1 MRVIN
6 LNTYGDVQIF
16 SEIHPSLLYSNSPN
30 SSTILNIEH
39 HMSPI
44 LKSLLYQAILLL
56 INREYYL
63 TMFQPHNLL

>member
-30 SSTILNIEH
+30 SSTLLNTEH
-39 HMSPI
+39 YTVTCP
-44 LKSLLYQAILLL
+44 
-56 INREYYL
+56 
-63 TMFQPHNLL
+63 PD